1 MCSSPSGAIYQGVA
15 RMAKIWHIGRRG
27 SGVITMLRML
37 LGVATV
43 VLLAGS
49 AGAQVTPITSGVA
62 DGYDLPR
69 FSEWSPYYQRSRTPE
84 EAGRD
89 TEIEANYRAAVSKIP
104 DKKPSNDPWKSIRP
118 ATTAAADRHRVQ

>member
-1 MCSSPSGAIYQGVA
+1 
-15 RMAKIWHIGRRG
+15 
-27 SGVITMLRML
+27 MLRLL
-37 LGVATV
+37 LGVTAV
-43 VLLAGS
+43 VLLAGG

-62 DGYDLPR
+62 DGYDMPR

-89 TEIEANYRAAVSKIP
+89 TEIEANYRTAAAKIP

-118 ATTAAADRHRVQ
+118 ATAVAVDRHRPQ